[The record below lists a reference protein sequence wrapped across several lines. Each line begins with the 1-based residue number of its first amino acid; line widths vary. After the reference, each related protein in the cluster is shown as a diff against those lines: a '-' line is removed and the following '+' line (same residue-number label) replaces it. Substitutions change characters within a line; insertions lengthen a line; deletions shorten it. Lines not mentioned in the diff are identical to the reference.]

1 MKKIDVIVKD
11 KTTLE
16 LTMDANKGD
25 IIDLKEL
32 VQLDTTYLDFLIEEG
47 KDKVYQSK
55 LLEAKKAIEAT
66 NQIEI
71 NNLKNQIENLKK
83 ENITS
88 LKIKE
93 DEISKLYNDKIAAL
107 QKDIEVLK
115 SNKKAELEA
124 ITSKND
130 AQLNKIQAENSSK
143 YQQLLQEYNVL
154 KSNYDVQINQNKI
167 ELEAKYSSEINSL
180 KLKNESDRLLAEAN
194 IEKLK
199 LNLVNEKDKEI
210 ANLKLKF
217 DDDLKAKDDII
228 NNLQRAKAS
237 MNVKQTGEDLE
248 AWCDN
253 EVTSYMQNGLF
264 NCLWIKDNKVV
275 KDEDELK
282 GSKADYI
289 FKIYASDKH
298 LENELLASVCMDMKD
313 ENPDSI
319 NKKTNADYYKQLDK
333 NRIKKN
339 CKYALLVS
347 NLEMDKPNVL
357 PIFKVREYENMY
369 VVRPAYL
376 MVFLNMI
383 TSLTT
388 RFSDLLLSKEIQKLQ
403 LKSKLDLTEEFET
416 IKKTYLDKPL
426 ELLEKAILSIV
437 GSSETIKKAC
447 KNIDDQCEKINQ
459 SYIKQITE
467 KLDKYYLK
475 LNKDVIKKLEE
486 EE

>member
-93 DEISKLYNDKIAAL
+93 DEIAKLYNDKIAAL

-264 NCLWIKDNKVV
+264 NCLWIKDNKVI

>member
-154 KSNYDVQINQNKI
+154 KSNYNVQINQNKI

-403 LKSKLDLTEEFET
+403 LKSKLDLTEEFEA